1 MVLCKMFTKKGLNL
15 AWFDQTMVRLSTG
28 KRQDLD
34 FHTEYTM
41 QLYNKFYYNMENIS
55 FPLLQKYPRQF
66 MIPKMNVKMLG
77 YCTELADI
85 TSTSRA

>member
-1 MVLCKMFTKKGLNL
+1 MFTKKGLIL
-15 AWFDQTMVRLSTG
+15 ALYDQTMVRLSTG

-41 QLYNKFYYNMENIS
+41 QLYNKFYYNRENLS
-55 FPLLQKYPRQF
+55 FLLLQKYPIQF
-66 MIPKMNVKMLG
+66 MIPKMNVKMLS